1 MCKIEAHNLV
11 ELTKK
16 IRLEYDGRLLRKGLE
31 RAENI
36 DEDEFHDRAIQ
47 ICGVFNHHTS
57 REPAVRAYLDILT
70 DHDHQ
75 ENVIKVGG
83 EPEALQ
89 PRYGSLYFDYREE
102 LYRASGRLYIDLPIL
117 IWGMFKMM
125 ILMPWIGLRFLRTD
139 KEMQSKYNLNN
150 TMHGENG
157 SRLGGVW
164 IIKNNNRMA
173 LKQLQE
179 GIEGKEGGNQG
190 AEVVFRHIENT
201 FGDISEPDELESV
214 IRSVLDQYLDEGED
228 GLERGYP
235 SP

>member
-16 IRLEYDGRLLRKGLE
+16 IRLEYDGQLLRKGLE

-70 DHDHQ
+70 DHNHQ

-83 EPEALQ
+83 ESEALQ

-139 KEMQSKYNLNN
+139 KEMQSKYGLNN

-164 IIKNNNRMA
+164 IIKNNQRMSSG
-173 LKQLQE
+173 QD
-179 GIEGKEGGNQG
+179 GIEG
-190 AEVVFRHIENT
+190 AEVVFHHIENT
-201 FGDISEPDELESV
+201 FGDISEPDELETV

-228 GLERGYP
+228 GGDLERGFP